1 MEKMEIMENINY
13 KQYLEKINKYN
24 EDIEALKKEEKQ
36 LNNELE
42 ALEDVKATTIQER
55 KEKSKKLIEKRLDL
69 QVTSETLKSI
79 NDEFEQYCRD
89 NLEDVNEV
97 IYELQQYLTT
107 SYQNRKKSINNE
119 IKQFA
124 EKIFN
129 QIASEVNEQN
139 ILEDKVSEIHC
150 ELSKITKYGKESYS
164 TAYGVQYE
172 DMYTKDIFIDEMKR
186 LTLE

>member
-1 MEKMEIMENINY
+1 MEIMENINY

-89 NLEDVNEV
+89 N
-97 IYELQQYLTT
+97 
-107 SYQNRKKSINNE
+107 
-119 IKQFA
+119 
-124 EKIFN
+124 
-129 QIASEVNEQN
+129 
-139 ILEDKVSEIHC
+139 
-150 ELSKITKYGKESYS
+150 
-164 TAYGVQYE
+164 
-172 DMYTKDIFIDEMKR
+172 
-186 LTLE
+186 

>member
-1 MEKMEIMENINY
+1 MDIMENINY

-24 EDIEALKKEEKQ
+24 EDIKALKKEEKQ

-89 NLEDVNEV
+89 NLEGVNEV
-97 IYELQQYLTT
+97 IYELQQYLTA
-107 SYQNRKKSINNE
+107 SYQKRKRSINNE

-124 EKIFN
+124 EKLFN
-129 QIASEVNEQN
+129 QIASAVKEQN

-150 ELSKITKYGKESYS
+150 ELSKITKYGIESYS

-172 DMYTKDIFIDEMKR
+172 DMYTKDIFINEMKR
-186 LTLE
+186 LTME